1 MPVRVDQIFEK
12 IHPTAH
18 GCKSLLLRGFFK
30 DAPVGARCFRPRLV
44 FAFVRERTLGSLI
57 SCKLGCKFWCQLVPK
72 NRAQYEPVAWWF
84 TQRRIGRALRDCYP
98 VSEDLPSLL
107 LTLIGELGGH
117 PALPAGDNSAA
128 RSAISEGEGPRSALS
143 A

>member
-12 IHPTAH
+12 IHLTAH
-18 GCKSLLLRGFFK
+18 GCKSLLLRGFLRTPLSVH
-30 DAPVGARCFRPRLV
+30 DVSDRAWWP
-44 FAFVRERTLGSLI
+44 AFVRERTLGSLT
-57 SCKLGCKFWCQLVPK
+57 SCKLGCKFWCQPVPK